1 MVEGKLSFD
10 YRYSRPQKQR
20 GKSPPRTGH
29 SFDENFGVKT
39 ATKVRKGNTF
49 HSSRQISNN
58 VDWEKVELKVSERSA
73 AAFSAHFF
81 IRALTIE
88 EKLEEG
94 RGGGGWRGRFFGC
107 GPFIHQEMGKLL

>member
-58 VDWEKVELKVSERSA
+58 VDWEKVELKVSERYA
-73 AAFSAHFF
+73 AAFSAHLF
-81 IRALTIE
+81 INHSSNWR
-88 EKLEEG
+88 K
-94 RGGGGWRGRFFGC
+94 GGGGGDGGGVFSDVVRLFTN
-107 GPFIHQEMGKLL
+107 K

>member
-29 SFDENFGVKT
+29 SFDEHFGVKT
-39 ATKVRKGNTF
+39 ATKARKGNTF
-49 HSSRQISNN
+49 HSSGQISNN
-58 VDWEKVELKVSERSA
+58 VDWEKVELKVSERYA

-81 IRALTIE
+81 INHSRKIGGRA
-88 EKLEEG
+88 
-94 RGGGGWRGRFFGC
+94 GGGGWRRRSFGC
-107 GPFIHQEMGKLL
+107 GPFIHQEIGKLL